1 MKISMLFRNERSIQ
15 QPTEICSLY
24 SSSIESLSNARGR
37 IISTI
42 LRYQLCTARTNAAQR
57 FKVKATEHNR
67 VQRTGSQF
75 NATTSNR
82 LGFPGI
88 MEYLPVGVTIMIQRY
103 RQDICLSWSIESF
116 VKNYVER
123 KRKREVHRPVVTVTS
138 KRTLQIA
145 LSRFIVNLTR
155 PQLGPRRN

>member
-1 MKISMLFRNERSIQ
+1 MKISMLFRNERSTQ

-24 SSSIESLSNARGR
+24 SSSIEFLSNARGR

-42 LRYQLCTARTNAAQR
+42 LRYQLCTARANAAQR

-67 VQRTGSQF
+67 VQRTGSWF
-75 NATTSNR
+75 NAATSNR

-88 MEYLPVGVTIMIQRY
+88 MEYLPVSVTIMIQRY

-116 VKNYVER
+116 VKNYIEHR
-123 KRKREVHRPVVTVTS
+123 RKREIHRPVVTIATS
-138 KRTLQIA
+138 KRTL
-145 LSRFIVNLTR
+145 
-155 PQLGPRRN
+155 